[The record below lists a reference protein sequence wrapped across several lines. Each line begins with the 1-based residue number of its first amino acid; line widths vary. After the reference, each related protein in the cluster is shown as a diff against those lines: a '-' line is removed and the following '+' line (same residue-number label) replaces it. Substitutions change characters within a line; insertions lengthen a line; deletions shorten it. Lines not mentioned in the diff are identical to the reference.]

1 MATYLGLR
9 VRLRDGELLPTG
21 RDRLRERERERERVE
36 LVLGAAAA

>member
-21 RDRLRERERERERVE
+21 RDRLRERERERVE